1 MTVVM
6 TGCCLYVVL
15 AMMIRFSPQ
24 LQVSHWVQ
32 CNSHEEEIQ
41 FKFNQ
46 RKIYR
51 SRLLIMKSW
60 CEFRSFIDTNLFN
73 SHYRPATVTP
83 ESHYHKPWKTW
94 LGLKLQQH
102 LKNSLRTPPWYVVNV
117 GAGQEASPRPLVRAA
132 WCGLAWSAGW
142 RRSAASCRSPSSS
155 APSAPHRDKCRRSE
169 YSLGHRRCFTLYLHW
184 KCFM

>member
-117 GAGQEASPRPLVRAA
+117 GAGQEASPRPLVWGA